1 MNATRNP
8 SCTGVMHRPDD
19 PLYRDAVKRHA
30 ELGGTVEVLDAEI
43 RDYWITVPGE
53 QLMFDGWKA
62 GTKAR
67 FAYRF
72 EYRPV
77 EPLRTDGYP
86 DGMPDPGEGWRLLM
100 KGEEV
105 RDSDEVLLDGV
116 LCVGRWSAIDGNK
129 WIHHVSYAAVRRRI
143 TEDE

>member
-30 ELGGTVEVLDAEI
+30 ELGGTVEVLD
-43 RDYWITVPGE
+43 
-53 QLMFDGWKA
+53 QLMFDSWKT

-77 EPLRTDGYP
+77 EPFRTDGYP

-100 KGEEV
+100 KGEKV
-105 RDSDEVLLDGV
+105 SRGDEMMCDDCWTDASCIAGDRVING
-116 LCVGRWSAIDGNK
+116 AF
-129 WIHHVSYAAVRRRI
+129 RRRI
-143 TEDE
+143 TEDHDASR